1 MSILHMMAITAS
13 AVLLTLVV
21 ELVRRGRLKERY
33 SLLWLLA
40 GAVML
45 LMSSWRGLL
54 DFVSR
59 LIGIYYPPSFL
70 FLLAFL
76 FLLLITMH
84 FSVVISSLFESNK
97 KLAQEV
103 ALLRRM
109 LEERTGTQGTAP
121 PGEAIRT

>member
-1 MSILHMMAITAS
+1 
-13 AVLLTLVV
+13 
-21 ELVRRGRLKERY
+21 
-33 SLLWLLA
+33 
-40 GAVML
+40 ML

-54 DFVSR
+54 DFVSH

-103 ALLRRM
+103 ALLRRL
-109 LEERTGTQGTAP
+109 LEERTGTQATAP
-121 PGEAIRT
+121 SGEGGTIRT

>member
-1 MSILHMMAITAS
+1 
-13 AVLLTLVV
+13 
-21 ELVRRGRLKERY
+21 
-33 SLLWLLA
+33 
-40 GAVML
+40 ML

-54 DFVSR
+54 DFVSH

-76 FLLLITMH
+76 FLFLIIMH

-97 KLAQEV
+97 RLAQEI

-109 LEERTGTQGTAP
+109 LEERTGSREAAP
-121 PGEAIRT
+121 SGEGGAVRT